1 MDLGSIFLILALL
14 VLVGLFV
21 ARPLFERSTSAQTG
35 DEQAGGRSQTDAA
48 DHDQSA
54 LLAERDR
61 VLNALQ
67 ELDFDNVLGKI
78 PAEDYP
84 QQRAVLLQRGADILR
99 QLDALQAQAGQPAEN
114 NIEARIEA
122 AIAARRADL
131 QSASIPAA
139 AGGNGHG
146 RGVSSTIASPDDE
159 LEVMLASRRRVR
171 GEKAA
176 GFCPKCG
183 RAVQKSDR
191 FCPKCGA
198 KTA

>member
-1 MDLGSIFLILALL
+1 MDLGSVFLILSLL
-14 VLVGLFV
+14 VLVGLYV
-21 ARPLFERSTSAQTG
+21 ARPFLERSSSSHSPELQSE
-35 DEQAGGRSQTDAA
+35 DKSQTYSQ
-48 DHDQSA
+48 DHEHSM
-54 LLAERDR
+54 LLAERDQ

-84 QQRAVLLQRGADILR
+84 QQRAVLLQRGAEILR
-99 QLDALQAQAGQPAEN
+99 KLDALQLPVEEPAKD
-114 NIEARIEA
+114 IEERIEA
-122 AIAARRADL
+122 AIAARRADV
-131 QSASIPAA
+131 QSAQAA
-139 AGGNGHG
+139 ASRPTGNGHG
-146 RGVSSTIASPDDE
+146 RGVSAAIASPDDE
-159 LEVMLASRRRVR
+159 LEVILANRRRVR
-171 GEKAA
+171 SEKAA

>member
-1 MDLGSIFLILALL
+1 MDLGSVFLILALL
-14 VLVGLFV
+14 VLVGLYI
-21 ARPLFERSTSAQTG
+21 ARPLFDRSASSHSPVPQSEDKAQT
-35 DEQAGGRSQTDAA
+35 DSQ
-48 DHDQSA
+48 DHEHSMF
-54 LLAERDR
+54 LAERDQ

-67 ELDFDNVLGKI
+67 ELDFDNILGKI

-84 QQRAVLLQRGADILR
+84 QQRAVLLQRGAEVLR
-99 QLDALQAQAGQPAEN
+99 KLDALQSQVEKPAED
-114 NIEARIEA
+114 IEERIEA

-131 QSASIPAA
+131 QSAQAA
-139 AGGNGHG
+139 AGRPTGNGHG
-146 RGVSSTIASPDDE
+146 RGVSAAIASPDDE
-159 LEVMLASRRRVR
+159 LEVMLANRRRVR